1 MNSGI
6 PVKIDL
12 RATAANL
19 FWKGRVAFSST
30 GSPQATRP
38 RNQHEYQGLIAL
50 YGEMAENAI
59 L

>member
-1 MNSGI
+1 MNSGN
-6 PVKIDL
+6 PVNINL

-19 FWKGRVAFSST
+19 VWKGRVAISSM
-30 GSPQATRP
+30 GSPLATRP
-38 RNQHEYQGLIAL
+38 LNQHENQGLIAL

>member
-6 PVKIDL
+6 PVNIDL

-19 FWKGRVAFSST
+19 VWKGRVAFSST

-38 RNQHEYQGLIAL
+38 LDQHENQGLIAL
-50 YGEMAENAI
+50 YGEMMENAI

>member
-6 PVKIDL
+6 LIDITL

-19 FWKGRVAFSST
+19 VWKGRVALSST
-30 GSPQATRP
+30 RSPLATRP
-38 RNQHEYQGLIAL
+38 YNQLEKQGLIAL